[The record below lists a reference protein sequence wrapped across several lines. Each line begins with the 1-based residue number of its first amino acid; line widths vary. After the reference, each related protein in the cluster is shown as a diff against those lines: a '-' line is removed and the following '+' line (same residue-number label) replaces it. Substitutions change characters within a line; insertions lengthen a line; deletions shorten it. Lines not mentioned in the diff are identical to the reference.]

1 MAKTPCRIFKIK
13 CVGDSDN
20 VANML
25 EDIAEK
31 IRAGMIHTKE
41 EMFYEVTSQ
50 GYVKEKNRGDWYEKD
65 IVKIR

>member
-1 MAKTPCRIFKIK
+1 MANTSCRIFKIK

-31 IRAGMIHTKE
+31 IRGGMIHTKVGGIDNE
-41 EMFYEVTSQ
+41 RVCEP
-50 GYVKEKNRGDWYEKD
+50 NR
-65 IVKIR
+65 

>member
-1 MAKTPCRIFKIK
+1 MDKTSCRIFKIK
-13 CVGDSDN
+13 CVGDSDT

-31 IRAGMIHTKE
+31 IRDGLIHTKE

-50 GYVKEKNRGDWYEKD
+50 GYVKEKHRGDWYEKD
-65 IVKIR
+65 IAKVR